1 MKGLCHSDRQRSA
14 KKKERKNCES
24 FSIGDNKCKT
34 ELKKYG
40 GGGGGGGGGGL
51 LNKTFCINVD
61 KHHNPHNQKIN
72 KYERIGQ
79 RLQATIKVLQAEHD
93 ACTKQLEKR
102 KVLLTELNRKHCRHK
117 IKPQKKRL
125 ITTILHHHTLSS
137 AGYDMNQVQK
147 CNQDR
152 ITLLNIPSTTF
163 SMAVCD
169 GHGKQGEKISQF
181 VIDYLTNNITS
192 IDFTKNK
199 ADISSSLVNLFKS
212 CQLELTN
219 NKAISRKQSG
229 TTVTC
234 AFIINNKVIL
244 ANIGDSRCV
253 VYDNSKCK
261 FIFKTKAH
269 TLSVPEEKER
279 ILQCPNA
286 EVTAIIDSESGK
298 AVGPERIF
306 TKGKN
311 GPGIMMTRSIGD
323 VEAHALGVTDEA
335 DVDEVELNEGE
346 YAVIAASD
354 GLWDKVSDEEVCEV
368 VRNYYKSGN
377 VKEMVEELSDTA
389 ERKWR
394 DTDDVIDD
402 ITIGI
407 ALLKVETEKGKG
419 NKNKK

>member
-14 KKKERKNCES
+14 KKKERKNCDS

-34 ELKKYG
+34 ELKKYCGGNG
-40 GGGGGGGGGGL
+40 GGGGSKT
-51 LNKTFCINVD
+51 LNKTFYINVD
-61 KHHNPHNQKIN
+61 KHHNPHNRKIN
-72 KYERIGQ
+72 RFDQKEKRLQERI
-79 RLQATIKVLQAEHD
+79 KVYQAEND
-93 ACTKQLEKR
+93 ACTKQLEKM
-102 KVLLTELNRKHCRHK
+102 KVLLTGLNRKDCATK
-117 IKPQKKRL
+117 NKPQKKSF

-137 AGYDMNQVQK
+137 AGYDMNQAQK

-152 ITLLNIPSTTF
+152 ITLLPNVIPSSTTF

-192 IDFTKNK
+192 IDFTKNITH
-199 ADISSSLVNLFKS
+199 ISSSLVNLFKS
-212 CQLELTN
+212 CQHELTN

-244 ANIGDSRCV
+244 TNIGDSRCV
-253 VYDNSKCK
+253 VYDNHKCE
-261 FIFKTKAH
+261 FVFETKAH
-269 TLSVPEEKER
+269 TLSVREEKER

-286 EVTAIIDSESGK
+286 EVTAIVDSESGK

-335 DVDEVELNEGE
+335 DVDEVDLNEGE

-354 GLWDKVSDEEVCEV
+354 GLWDKVSDKEVCEV
-368 VRNYYKSGN
+368 VWKYYKSGK
-377 VKEMVEELSDTA
+377 VKEMVEELSDAA

-394 DTDDVIDD
+394 DTDDVVDD

-407 ALLKVETEKGKG
+407 VLLKVEREGKS
-419 NKNKK
+419 KK